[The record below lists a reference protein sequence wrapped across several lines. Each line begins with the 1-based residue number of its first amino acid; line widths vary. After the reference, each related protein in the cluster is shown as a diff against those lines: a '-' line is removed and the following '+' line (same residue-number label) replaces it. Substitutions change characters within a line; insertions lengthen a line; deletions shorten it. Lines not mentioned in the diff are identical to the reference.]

1 MSRVEETVG
10 AISDM
15 VKAGYV
21 RHIGLSEVSSDTIS
35 RAHAVDPICDLQ
47 IEYSLISRGVDREI
61 LPTLR
66 ELGIGLTAYGVLS
79 RGLISGHWSEERA
92 GEKNFRAALPRFQ
105 GASLDVNLVVAASDC
120 QGKWC
125 HGRPTWRGR
134 RKAGAGGAAEGVSE
148 SVEQASPRLWP
159 RGAPG
164 RRGGYMA
171 AVTGQA
177 GHAGHVPVCPGCPGG
192 TGQDT
197 PLRGVP
203 SVPVPVPVSSCLRRQ
218 GGASGWPPLQVSGY
232 GASFAV

>member
-1 MSRVEETVG
+1 
-10 AISDM
+10 M

-105 GASLDVNLVVAASDC
+105 GASLDVQSGGGCVGLPRKVVSRSPNLARATES
-120 QGKWC
+120 
-125 HGRPTWRGR
+125 R
-134 RKAGAGGAAEGVSE
+134 R
-148 SVEQASPRLWP
+148 R
-159 RGAPG
+159 
-164 RRGGYMA
+164 RRGG
-171 AVTGQA
+171 
-177 GHAGHVPVCPGCPGG
+177 
-192 TGQDT
+192 
-197 PLRGVP
+197 
-203 SVPVPVPVSSCLRRQ
+203 RR
-218 GGASGWPPLQVSGY
+218 
-232 GASFAV
+232 FRER